1 MDPSQSTMRHM
12 AYASWRA
19 GAFDCAAAGCMRV
32 EVDSLVLRPLLSR
45 RLGDVFE
52 SCELSDQVRCFLQP
66 EYSMIDC
73 KNTLLGK
80 PVS

>member
-1 MDPSQSTMRHM
+1 
-12 AYASWRA
+12 
-19 GAFDCAAAGCMRV
+19 MRV

>member
-1 MDPSQSTMRHM
+1 MDPSQSTTRHHM

-19 GAFDCAAAGCMRV
+19 GACAAAGCMRV
-32 EVDSLVLRPLLSR
+32 EVDDLLLLPLLTR
-45 RLGDVFE
+45 RLGDVFG
-52 SCELSDQVRCFLQP
+52 ELSDQVRCFLQP